1 LSEFPEDKLVRLE
14 LVLVGQSIG
23 VLERLSESRSQFK
36 DSGRR
41 SRERVA
47 LLPEEDIV
55 LDPVLGQR
63 EAFSQSSVLVGFGEQ
78 PGCVHKVLALEVLCD
93 LLVPE
98 RNISGA
104 VVDNGSELGVFGQ
117 VVHEVFH
124 SVNAGNEVRNAV
136 FIGLETERSK
146 GQP

>member
-63 EAFSQSSVLVGFGEQ
+63 EAFSQSSVLV
-78 PGCVHKVLALEVLCD
+78 VLCD
-93 LLVPE
+93 LLVPQ
-98 RNISGA
+98 RNVSGA
-104 VVDNGSELGVFGQ
+104 VVDDGSELGVFGQ

-124 SVNAGNEVRNAV
+124 SVNAGNEVGNAV